1 MAQRRA
7 GGMVC
12 EVAFGSQTFD
22 AEGFPTYDRLGVL
35 ARPLG
40 VRWEL
45 IQPWY
50 GLRRWSWP
58 RIAHPRGGHEAA
70 RFKPVVGRRA
80 DLS

>member
-1 MAQRRA
+1 
-7 GGMVC
+7 MVC
-12 EVAFGSQTFD
+12 EVPFGGQTFD
-22 AEGFPTYDRLGVL
+22 AEGLLTYHRLGVL

-50 GLRRWSWP
+50 GSRRWSWP
-58 RIAHPRGGHEAA
+58 RIARPRGGPEAA
-70 RFKPVVGRRA
+70 RFQLVVGRRA